1 MLKRLGVTQ
10 FAIIE
15 QASLS
20 FTTGFNVLTGET
32 GAGKS
37 ILIDALNAVLGGRAS
52 LEWVRQ
58 GADAFR
64 VEAVFS
70 HPWGE
75 EVESLLKEQEIPRE
89 DEELILVRRYS
100 TSGKSRALINGCQV
114 PLAVL
119 RQLGLLL
126 ADMHG
131 QHENQTVLDPA
142 FQLFLLDSF
151 APEITPLMSSYRQSY
166 DRWKML
172 TAEKRKLE
180 SQEQEREQRMDLLRW
195 QLQEINQG
203 ALQKGEDQELAQQEK
218 RLANAEKLAASL
230 ERAVLQLNGNEEET
244 PGALAL
250 LYKARQELEQINRFD
265 DCQEQCKVL
274 DDFLYQLED
283 VSAILRERL
292 EEIEYNP
299 QKLGKIQE
307 RLSLLQKLK
316 RKYGPEL
323 EDVLNYAA
331 QAQEELDS
339 LLSGEDRLAELS
351 RECEAAQEEAWIQA
365 RRLHEKRRQTAPE
378 LEAKLASHLQDLGM
392 RPTLQFAIDETSEL
406 GSDGCDRVEL
416 LFSANIGEAPKAL
429 QKIASG
435 GELSRLAL
443 AIKSVG
449 AACSGTP
456 TMIFDEIDSGLGGR
470 AAQQVADKI
479 AAIAQSKQVLCITH
493 LPQLALVADR
503 HIHLVKEEVDGRT
516 QTRPVRLEEFE
527 RVNELARMFYG
538 DAVTP
543 ELLSAT
549 ARLLEQY
556 QQQDKK

>member
-151 APEITPLMSSYRQSY
+151 APEITPLLSSYRQSY
-166 DRWKML
+166 DRWRTL

-180 SQEQEREQRMDLLRW
+180 AQEQEREQRMDLLRW

-351 RECEAAQEEAWIQA
+351 RECEAALEEAWIQA
-365 RRLHEKRRQTAPE
+365 RRLHAKRRQTAPE

-392 RPTLQFAIDETSEL
+392 TPTLQFAIDETSEL
-406 GSDGCDRVEL
+406 GPDGCDRVEL
-416 LFSANIGEAPKAL
+416 LFSANTGEAPKAL

>member
-58 GADAFR
+58 GAEAFR

-70 HPWGE
+70 HPWGDD
-75 EVESLLKEQEIPRE
+75 VESLLKEQEIPHDE
-89 DEELILVRRYS
+89 EELILVRRYS
-100 TSGKSRALINGCQV
+100 TSGKSRSLINGCQV

-131 QHENQTVLDPA
+131 QHENQTVLDPV
-142 FQLFLLDSF
+142 FQLSLLDSF
-151 APEITPLMSSYRQSY
+151 TPEIAPILASYRQLYS
-166 DRWKML
+166 RWTSMA
-172 TAEKRKLE
+172 AEKRKLE
-180 SQEQEREQRMDLLRW
+180 AQEQEREQRLDLLRW
-195 QLQEINQG
+195 QLQEISQ
-203 ALQKGEDQELAQQEK
+203 ATLQKDEDQELAQQEK
-218 RLANAEKLAASL
+218 RLANAEKLTTSL
-230 ERAVLQLNGNEEET
+230 ERAVLQLNGNDEET

-250 LYKARQELEQINRFD
+250 LHKTRQELEQINRFD
-265 DCQEQCKVL
+265 DCQEQCKII

-283 VSAILRERL
+283 VSSVLRERL

-299 QKLGKIQE
+299 QKLAKIQE

-323 EDVLNYAA
+323 EDVLNYAV
-331 QAQEELDS
+331 QAQEELDA
-339 LLSGEDRLAELS
+339 LLSGENRLAELS
-351 RECEAAQEEAWIQA
+351 RECEAAQEEAWTQA
-365 RRLHEKRRQTAPE
+365 RRLHTLRSRTASGLE
-378 LEAKLASHLQDLGM
+378 ENLEAHLRDLGM
-392 RPTLQFAIDETSEL
+392 TPSLQFAIDETSDL
-406 GSDGCDRVEL
+406 GPDGCNRVEL
-416 LFSANIGEAPKAL
+416 LFSANTGEAPKAL

-443 AIKSVG
+443 AIKSVC
-449 AACSGTP
+449 AACGGTP

-470 AAQQVADKI
+470 AAQQMADKI
-479 AAIAQSKQVLCITH
+479 AAIAQNKQVLCITH
-493 LPQLALVADR
+493 LPQLALVAAR
-503 HIHLVKEEVDGRT
+503 HIHLVKETVEGRT

-556 QQQDKK
+556 QQHDEK

>member
-119 RQLGLLL
+119 RKLGLLL

-151 APEITPLMSSYRQSY
+151 APEITPLLSSYRQSY
-166 DRWKML
+166 DRWRTL

-180 SQEQEREQRMDLLRW
+180 AQEQEREQRMDLLRW

-323 EDVLNYAA
+323 EDVLNYTA

-351 RECEAAQEEAWIQA
+351 RECEAAQEESWIQA
-365 RRLHEKRRQTAPE
+365 RRLHAKRRQTAPE

-392 RPTLQFAIDETSEL
+392 TPTLHFAIDETSEL
-406 GSDGCDRVEL
+406 GPDGCDRVEL
-416 LFSANIGEAPKAL
+416 LFSANTGEAPKAL

>member
-20 FTTGFNVLTGET
+20 FATGFNVLTGET

-58 GADAFR
+58 GAEAFR

-70 HPWGE
+70 QPWGD
-75 EVESLLKEQEIPRE
+75 EVEVLLKEQEIPHDE
-89 DEELILVRRYS
+89 EELILVRRYS

-142 FQLFLLDSF
+142 FQLSLLDSF
-151 APEITPLMSSYRQSY
+151 TPEITPLLASYRQSY
-166 DRWKML
+166 ARW
-172 TAEKRKLE
+172 TAIAAEKRKLAA
-180 SQEQEREQRMDLLRW
+180 QEQEREQRLDLLRW

-250 LYKARQELEQINRFD
+250 LYKTRQELEQVNRFD

-283 VSAILRERL
+283 VAAVLRERL

-299 QKLGKIQE
+299 QKLAKIQE
-307 RLSLLQKLK
+307 RLSLLQKFK

-339 LLSGEDRLAELS
+339 LLSGEGRLAELS
-351 RECEAAQEEAWIQA
+351 RECEAAQEEAWMQA
-365 RRLHEKRRQTAPE
+365 RLLHAKRWQTGPL
-378 LEAKLASHLQDLGM
+378 LEEKLAVHLQDLGM
-392 RPTLQFAIDETSEL
+392 TPTLQFAIDETSEL
-406 GSDGCDRVEL
+406 GPEGCDRVEL
-416 LFSANIGEAPKAL
+416 LFSANAGEAPKAL

-479 AAIAQSKQVLCITH
+479 AAIAQNKQVLCITH

-503 HIHLVKEEVDGRT
+503 HIHLVKEAVDGRT

>member
-151 APEITPLMSSYRQSY
+151 APEITPLLSSYRQSY
-166 DRWKML
+166 DRWRTL

-180 SQEQEREQRMDLLRW
+180 AQEQEREQRMDLLRW

-339 LLSGEDRLAELS
+339 LLSGEDRLAQLS
-351 RECEAAQEEAWIQA
+351 RECEAALEEAWIQA
-365 RRLHEKRRQTAPE
+365 RRLHAKRRQTAPE

-392 RPTLQFAIDETSEL
+392 TPTLQFAIDETSEL
-406 GSDGCDRVEL
+406 GPDGCDRVEL

-470 AAQQVADKI
+470 AAQQVADRI

>member
-1 MLKRLGVTQ
+1 M
-10 FAIIE
+10 
-15 QASLS
+15 
-20 FTTGFNVLTGET
+20 
-32 GAGKS
+32 
-37 ILIDALNAVLGGRAS
+37 
-52 LEWVRQ
+52 
-58 GADAFR
+58 
-64 VEAVFS
+64 
-70 HPWGE
+70 
-75 EVESLLKEQEIPRE
+75 
-89 DEELILVRRYS
+89 
-100 TSGKSRALINGCQV
+100 
-114 PLAVL
+114 
-119 RQLGLLL
+119 
-126 ADMHG
+126 
-131 QHENQTVLDPA
+131 
-142 FQLFLLDSF
+142 
-151 APEITPLMSSYRQSY
+151 
-166 DRWKML
+166 
-172 TAEKRKLE
+172 
-180 SQEQEREQRMDLLRW
+180 
-195 QLQEINQG
+195 
-203 ALQKGEDQELAQQEK
+203 
-218 RLANAEKLAASL
+218 AASL

-250 LYKARQELEQINRFD
+250 LYKTRQELEQVNRFD

-283 VSAILRERL
+283 VSAVLRERL

-299 QKLGKIQE
+299 QKLAKIQE
-307 RLSLLQKLK
+307 RLSLLQKFK

-339 LLSGEDRLAELS
+339 LLSGEGRLAELS
-351 RECEAAQEEAWIQA
+351 RECEAAQEEAWMQA
-365 RRLHEKRRQTAPE
+365 RLLHAKRRQAAPL
-378 LEAKLASHLQDLGM
+378 LEENLAAHLQDLGM
-392 RPTLQFAIDETSEL
+392 TPTLQFAIDETSEL
-406 GSDGCDRVEL
+406 GPDGCDRVEL
-416 LFSANIGEAPKAL
+416 LFSANAGETPKAL

-449 AACSGTP
+449 AACSVTP

-479 AAIAQSKQVLCITH
+479 AAIAQNKQVLCITH

-503 HIHLVKEEVDGRT
+503 HIHLVKEMVDGRT

>member
-15 QASLS
+15 QPPLS
-20 FTTGFNVLTGET
+20 FTTGFNVLRGET

-58 GADAFR
+58 GAEAFR

-70 HPWGE
+70 QPWGE
-75 EVESLLKEQEIPRE
+75 EVESLLKKQEIPHDE
-89 DEELILVRRYS
+89 EELILVRRYS
-100 TSGKSRALINGCQV
+100 TSGKSRSLINGCQV

-131 QHENQTVLDPA
+131 QHETQTVLDSA
-142 FQLFLLDSF
+142 FQRSLLDSC
-151 APEITPLMSSYRQSY
+151 APEMTQLLASYKQLY
-166 DRWKML
+166 DRWTAMA
-172 TAEKRKLE
+172 AEKRKLAA
-180 SQEQEREQRMDLLRW
+180 QEQEREQRLDLLRW
-195 QLQEINQG
+195 QLQEISQA

-250 LYKARQELEQINRFD
+250 LYKTRQELEQVNRFD

-283 VSAILRERL
+283 VTAVLRERL

-299 QKLGKIQE
+299 QKLAKIQE
-307 RLSLLQKLK
+307 RISLLQKFK

-339 LLSGEDRLAELS
+339 LLSGEGRLAELS
-351 RECEAAQEEAWIQA
+351 RECEAAQEEAWMQA
-365 RRLHEKRRQTAPE
+365 RLLHAKRRQAAPL
-378 LEAKLASHLQDLGM
+378 LEENLAAHLQDLGM
-392 RPTLQFAIDETSEL
+392 TPTLQFAIDETSEL
-406 GSDGCDRVEL
+406 GPDGCDRVEL
-416 LFSANIGEAPKAL
+416 LFSANAGEAPKAL

-449 AACSGTP
+449 AACSRTP
-456 TMIFDEIDSGLGGR
+456 TKIFDEIESGPGGR
-470 AAQQVADKI
+470 AGPEGARQSGPTAQN
-479 AAIAQSKQVLCITH
+479 KQVLCITH

-503 HIHLVKEEVDGRT
+503 HIHLVKEMVDGRT

>member
-151 APEITPLMSSYRQSY
+151 APEITPLLSSYRQSY
-166 DRWKML
+166 DRWRTL

-180 SQEQEREQRMDLLRW
+180 AQEQEREQRMDLLRW

-351 RECEAAQEEAWIQA
+351 RECEAALEETWIQA
-365 RRLHEKRRQTAPE
+365 RRLHAKRRQTAPE

-392 RPTLQFAIDETSEL
+392 TPTLQFAIDETSEL
-406 GSDGCDRVEL
+406 GPDGCDRVEL
-416 LFSANIGEAPKAL
+416 LFSANTGEAPKAL

>member
-58 GADAFR
+58 GAEAFR

-70 HPWGE
+70 QPWGE
-75 EVESLLKEQEIPRE
+75 EVESLLKEQEIPHDE
-89 DEELILVRRYS
+89 EELILVRRYS
-100 TSGKSRALINGCQV
+100 TSGKSRSLINGCQV

-131 QHENQTVLDPA
+131 QHENQTVLDSA
-142 FQLFLLDSF
+142 FQRSLLDSF
-151 APEITPLMSSYRQSY
+151 APEMMQLLGSYKQLY
-166 DRWKML
+166 DRWTAMA
-172 TAEKRKLE
+172 AEKRKLAA
-180 SQEQEREQRMDLLRW
+180 QEQEREQRLDLLRW
-195 QLQEINQG
+195 QLQEISQA

-250 LYKARQELEQINRFD
+250 LYKTRQELEQVNRFD

-283 VSAILRERL
+283 VSAVLRERL

-299 QKLGKIQE
+299 QKLAKIQE
-307 RLSLLQKLK
+307 RLSLLQKFK

-339 LLSGEDRLAELS
+339 LLSGEGRLTELS
-351 RECEAAQEEAWIQA
+351 RECEAAQEEAWMQA
-365 RRLHEKRRQTAPE
+365 RLLHAKRRQAAPL
-378 LEAKLASHLQDLGM
+378 LEENLAAHLQDLGM
-392 RPTLQFAIDETSEL
+392 TPTLQFAIDETSEL
-406 GSDGCDRVEL
+406 GPDGCDRVEL
-416 LFSANIGEAPKAL
+416 LFSANAGEAPKAL

-479 AAIAQSKQVLCITH
+479 AAIAQNKQVLCITH

-503 HIHLVKEEVDGRT
+503 HIHLVKEMVDGRT

-556 QQQDKK
+556 QQPDKK

>member
-180 SQEQEREQRMDLLRW
+180 AQEQEREQRMDLLRW

-203 ALQKGEDQELAQQEK
+203 ALQKGEDQELAQQEQ

-351 RECEAAQEEAWIQA
+351 RECEAVQEEAWIQA
-365 RRLHEKRRQTAPE
+365 RRLHAKRRQTAPE

-392 RPTLQFAIDETSEL
+392 TPTLQFAIDETSEL
-406 GSDGCDRVEL
+406 GPDGCDRVEL
-416 LFSANIGEAPKAL
+416 LFSANTGETPKAL

>member
-151 APEITPLMSSYRQSY
+151 APEITPLLSSYRQSY
-166 DRWKML
+166 DRWRTL

-180 SQEQEREQRMDLLRW
+180 AQEQEREQRMDLLRW

-365 RRLHEKRRQTAPE
+365 RRLHAKRRQTAPE

-392 RPTLQFAIDETSEL
+392 TPTLQFAIDETSEL
-406 GSDGCDRVEL
+406 GPDGCDRVEL
-416 LFSANIGEAPKAL
+416 LFSANTGEAPKAL